1 MTIVSLIIAGII
13 IGALGRLFLPGDQ
26 KIGFLATM
34 AVGIVGTLIGY
45 GIAAALGVEDTRG
58 IDWIRWI
65 ISVVVAVFLV
75 SLVVKFTGKGARR

>member
-45 GIAAALGVEDTRG
+45 GIAAGLGVEDTRG

-75 SLVVKFTGKGARR
+75 ALVVKFTGKGARR

>member
-34 AVGIVGTLIGY
+34 GVGIVGTLIGY
-45 GIAAALGVEDTRG
+45 GIAAGLGVEDTRG

-65 ISVVVAVFLV
+65 ISVAVAVFLV

>member
-1 MTIVSLIIAGII
+1 MTFVGLIIAGII
-13 IGALGRLFLPGDQ
+13 IGALGRLLLPGQQ

-45 GIAAALGVEDTRG
+45 GIAAGLGVNDTKG

-65 ISVVVAVFLV
+65 ISIAVSALLV
-75 SLVVKFTGKGARR
+75 SLLVKFTGRGARR